1 MVESAFFNSNWSI
14 YIYYYIITYK
24 ILMIGYFSG
33 ILKSVLYTNN
43 NNKNENII
51 RYPKKNIEI
60 SYILLY

>member
-1 MVESAFFNSNWSI
+1 
-14 YIYYYIITYK
+14 
-24 ILMIGYFSG
+24 MIGYFSG